1 MEAGGLRLKARDQ
14 AWEVELVPFVQLVW
28 ITDNEQG
35 FMKERQRGDNAAKPG
50 AGAPGHE
57 WRERAETLIR
67 KGISASPPFR
77 WEPLHGDGSDRTFY
91 RLLTADTT
99 FVLLWSSPADQRS
112 PNENDSYVYM
122 GRHLERHGIPVPKIF
137 GYWRDE
143 GLVLLEDLG
152 SVHLQDAVRP
162 GSASQVERLYQQAA
176 DVLIRIQLQASEG
189 LDTGQCFDTPLYSPD
204 FVMERE
210 LRYFYQ
216 SFVRDALGAKITWD
230 QVKDEF
236 SILAERA
243 ARLEEP
249 SFFLHRDFQSRNLMV
264 KEGRLYV
271 IDFQGSR
278 KGPSQYDLAALILDP
293 YVQLPEPFAERLLL
307 AHAERLRDASGIT
320 VADFLDGYEQ
330 IALCRNL
337 QILAAYS
344 FLTRVKGRRHF
355 ARYLVPAYRTLQQT
369 LGRPPCEDYR
379 FLRGLV
385 RDHGIGEIAEVAAR
399 LEREAGERGQ

>member
-1 MEAGGLRLKARDQ
+1 M
-14 AWEVELVPFVQLVW
+14 
-28 ITDNEQG
+28 NEG
-35 FMKERQRGDNAAKPG
+35 TKTAVSATAPRKTPG
-50 AGAPGHE
+50 PE
-57 WRERAETLIR
+57 WRERAETLLR
-67 KGISASPPFR
+67 RETSASPPFR

-91 RLLTADTT
+91 RLVTAQAT
-99 FVLLWSSPADQRS
+99 FVLLWSPPADTRS
-112 PNENDSYVYM
+112 PNESDSYVYM
-122 GRHLERHGIPVPKIF
+122 GRHLERHGIRVPKIF

-152 SVHLQDAVRP
+152 SIHLQDAVRS
-162 GSASQVERLYQQAA
+162 GSASQVEGLYQQAA
-176 DVLIRIQLQASEG
+176 DVLVRIQVQASEG

-216 SFVRDALGAKITWD
+216 SFVLGALGVKITWD
-230 QVKDEF
+230 QIEDEL
-236 SILAERA
+236 SLLAERA
-243 ARLEEP
+243 ARVEEP

-278 KGPSQYDLAALILDP
+278 RGPSQYDLAALLLDP
-293 YVQLPEPFAERLLL
+293 YVRLPEPLAERLLRE
-307 AHAERLRDASGIT
+307 HAERLHDAAGIS
-320 VADFLDGYEQ
+320 VADFLEGYEQ
-330 IALCRNL
+330 VALCRNL

-355 ARYLVPAYRTLQQT
+355 ARYLVPAYGTLQQG
-369 LGRPPCEDYR
+369 LGRPACKDYR

-399 LEREAGERGQ
+399 LEREAGEGRQ

>member
-1 MEAGGLRLKARDQ
+1 MSEEKRGITGGSADRIPDRD
-14 AWEVELVPFVQLVW
+14 
-28 ITDNEQG
+28 
-35 FMKERQRGDNAAKPG
+35 
-50 AGAPGHE
+50 

-67 KGISASPPFR
+67 TETLVSSPFR
-77 WEPLHGDGSDRTFY
+77 WEPLHGDGSDRAFY
-91 RLLTADTT
+91 RLVTAEIT
-99 FVLLWSSPADQRS
+99 FVLIWSPPADNRS

-162 GSASQVERLYQQAA
+162 GSASQLESLYEQAA
-176 DVLIRIQLQASEG
+176 DVLIRIQVQASEG

-216 SFVRDALGAKITWD
+216 SFVRDALGVKIAWD
-230 QVKDEF
+230 QVENEF
-236 SILAERA
+236 SLLAVRA
-243 ARLEEP
+243 ARVGEV

-264 KEGRLYV
+264 KNGRLYV

-278 KGPSQYDLAALILDP
+278 RGPSQYDLAALLLDP

-307 AHAERLRDASGIT
+307 AHAERLRDASGISI
-320 VADFLDGYEQ
+320 AAFLEGYEQ
-330 IALCRNL
+330 VALCRNL
-337 QILAAYS
+337 QIVAAYS

-355 ARYLVPAYRTLQQT
+355 ARYLVPAYRTLQRM
-369 LGRPPCEDYR
+369 LGRPACDDYP

-385 RDHGIGEIAEVAAR
+385 RDHGIGEIAEVATR
-399 LEREAGERGQ
+399 LEKEAGERTVGVKQ

>member
-1 MEAGGLRLKARDQ
+1 MNEGTKRVESGTVPRNGLGR
-14 AWEVELVPFVQLVW
+14 EL
-28 ITDNEQG
+28 
-35 FMKERQRGDNAAKPG
+35 
-50 AGAPGHE
+50 
-57 WRERAETLIR
+57 RERAENLIR
-67 KGISASPPFR
+67 KETFLSPPFR

-91 RLLTADTT
+91 RLFTSETT
-99 FVLLWSSPADQRS
+99 FVLLWSPPADNRS

-122 GRHLERHGIPVPKIF
+122 GRHLERRGIPVPKIF

-152 SVHLQDAVRP
+152 SIHLQDAVRP
-162 GSASQVERLYQQAA
+162 GRASQVEGLYKQAA
-176 DVLIRIQLQASEG
+176 DVLIRIQVQASEG

-216 SFVRDALGAKITWD
+216 SFVREALGMKIAWD
-230 QVKDEF
+230 QVAEEF
-236 SILAERA
+236 SLLAQRA
-243 ARLEEP
+243 ARVEER

-278 KGPSQYDLAALILDP
+278 KGPSQYDLAALLLDP
-293 YVQLPEPFAERLLL
+293 YVQLPEPLAERLLL
-307 AHAERLRDASGIT
+307 AHAEQLRDATGIS

-330 IALCRNL
+330 VALCRNL
-337 QILAAYS
+337 QIVAAYS

-355 ARYLVPAYRTLQQT
+355 ARYLVPAYRTLQQMV
-369 LGRPPCEDYR
+369 GRPACKDYP

-385 RDHGIGEIAEVAAR
+385 GDHGMGEIAEVAVK
-399 LEREAGERGQ
+399 LEREAEERGQQAAGGKQ

>member
-1 MEAGGLRLKARDQ
+1 
-14 AWEVELVPFVQLVW
+14 
-28 ITDNEQG
+28 
-35 FMKERQRGDNAAKPG
+35 MKKRRRGDDAAKLG
-50 AGAPGHE
+50 AGARENE

-67 KGISASPPFR
+67 EATFVSPPFR

-91 RLLTADTT
+91 RLFTSETA
-99 FVLLWSSPADQRS
+99 FVLLWSPLAGHHF

-162 GSASQVERLYQQAA
+162 GGTSQVEGLYQQAA

-189 LDTGQCFDTPLYSPD
+189 LDTGQCFDTPLYSQD

-210 LRYFYQ
+210 LRYFHQ
-216 SFVRDALGAKITWD
+216 SFVRDALGVKTAWD

-236 SILAERA
+236 SLLAERA
-243 ARLEEP
+243 ARVEEP

-278 KGPSQYDLAALILDP
+278 KGPS
-293 YVQLPEPFAERLLL
+293 
-307 AHAERLRDASGIT
+307 
-320 VADFLDGYEQ
+320 
-330 IALCRNL
+330 
-337 QILAAYS
+337 
-344 FLTRVKGRRHF
+344 
-355 ARYLVPAYRTLQQT
+355 
-369 LGRPPCEDYR
+369 
-379 FLRGLV
+379 
-385 RDHGIGEIAEVAAR
+385 
-399 LEREAGERGQ
+399 